1 MTYRN
6 TLKPSISSFRIFQN
20 FMFETVAQTC
30 RKFPNAHLHGMGA
43 DASDESCGS
52 VPWESMVYRTAL
64 GTRKKHMISD

>member
-1 MTYRN
+1 
-6 TLKPSISSFRIFQN
+6 
-20 FMFETVAQTC
+20 MFETVAQTC

-43 DASDESCGS
+43 DASDGSCGS